1 MRASDRFVER
11 SLLLLALS
19 SLGILG
25 SITFFILRE
34 GAPLIYHAGLANFF
48 STDWHPTA
56 GRYGI
61 TLMIVG
67 SALVT
72 AGALVLGVPL
82 GVACAIVLGEMAPAR
97 ARHFLKP
104 TIEILA
110 GIPSV
115 VYGFMGIV
123 VVLPF
128 IRQHLGGP
136 GASGLAAAVILGVMI
151 LPTIIAI
158 SLDALQAVP
167 QSYREGSLA
176 MGATQWQTIWRVV
189 LPGARS
195 GVVAAVILGMG
206 RALGETMA
214 VVMVAGNAV
223 QLPHSPLDPLRTL
236 TANLAL
242 EMGYAAGDH
251 RSALFATGI
260 VLFLAI
266 VVLNAAAGLAR
277 TRPRRPRA
285 RHGFS
290 AVGAGHLAPEPGA
303 PALDAALLAS
313 PAASDRPP
321 LPVRGSP

>member
-1 MRASDRFVER
+1 MRAPDQFVER
-11 SLLLLALS
+11 CLLLLALS
-19 SLGILG
+19 SVAVLA

-34 GAPLIYHAGLANFF
+34 GAPLVYHVGLANFF

-72 AGALVLGVPL
+72 GGALAFGVPL
-82 GVACAIVLGEMAPAR
+82 GVACAVVLGEMAPPR
-97 ARHFLKP
+97 VRQILKP

-151 LPTIIAI
+151 LPTVIAI

-195 GVVAAVILGMG
+195 GIVAAVILGMG

-223 QLPHSPLDPLRTL
+223 QMPHSPLAPVRTL

-242 EMGYAAGDH
+242 EMGYASGDH

-266 VVLNAAAGLAR
+266 VMLNGVAGLAR
-277 TRPRRPRA
+277 TRRRKPRA
-285 RHGFS
+285 RRALS
-290 AVGAGHLAPEPGA
+290 AVGPA
-303 PALDAALLAS
+303 PATPSVVAPTA
-313 PAASDRPP
+313 PP
-321 LPVRGSP
+321 SARGRAPISLRGSR

>member
-1 MRASDRFVER
+1 MRAPDKLVER
-11 SLLLLALS
+11 GLLLLALS

-34 GAPLIYHAGLANFF
+34 GAPLVYHIGLANFF
-48 STDWHPTA
+48 STDWHPTG

-61 TLMIVG
+61 SLMIVG

-72 AGALVLGVPL
+72 AGALALGVPL
-82 GVACAIVLGEMAPAR
+82 GVACAIVLGEMAPVR
-97 ARHFLKP
+97 ARQILKP

-158 SLDALQAVP
+158 SLDALHAVP

-195 GVVAAVILGMG
+195 GIVAAVILGMG

-223 QLPHSPLDPLRTL
+223 QMPDSPLDPVRTL

-266 VVLNAAAGLAR
+266 VILNAVAGLAR
-277 TRPRRPRA
+277 TRPRKARA
-285 RHGFS
+285 RRR
-290 AVGAGHLAPEPGA
+290 LA
-303 PALDAALLAS
+303 AAEAAS
-313 PAASDRPP
+313 PHAVTPAPLRPARDRGG
-321 LPVRGSP
+321 LPSRRSP

>member
-1 MRASDRFVER
+1 MRVPDKIVEHG
-11 SLLLLALS
+11 LLLLALS
-19 SLGILG
+19 SVAILV

-34 GAPLIYHAGLANFF
+34 GAPLIYKVGLANFF

-61 TLMIVG
+61 GLMIVG
-67 SALVT
+67 SAVVT
-72 AGALVLGVPL
+72 AGALILGVPL
-82 GVACAIVLGEMAPAR
+82 GIACAIVLGEMAPPR
-97 ARHFLKP
+97 ARQFLKP
-104 TIEILA
+104 AIEILA

-123 VVLPF
+123 VVMPI
-128 IRQHLGGP
+128 IRRYLGGP

-167 QSYREGSLA
+167 RSYREGSFAL
-176 MGATQWQTIWRVV
+176 GATQWQTIWRVV

-195 GVVAAVILGMG
+195 GIVAAVILGMG
-206 RALGETMA
+206 RAVGETMA

-223 QLPHSPLDPLRTL
+223 QLPHSPLDPVRTL

-251 RSALFATGI
+251 RAALFATGI
-260 VLFLAI
+260 VLFLII
-266 VVLNAAAGLAR
+266 VILNAVAGLAR
-277 TRPRRPRA
+277 TRRDKPRA
-285 RHGFS
+285 RRLVS
-290 AVGAGHLAPEPGA
+290 AVTPTDLATA
-303 PALDAALLAS
+303 
-313 PAASDRPP
+313 
-321 LPVRGSP
+321 RGQTFSRSSR

>member
-1 MRASDRFVER
+1 MRAPDRLVER
-11 SLLLLALS
+11 GLLLLALS
-19 SLGILG
+19 SVGILG

-34 GAPLIYHAGLANFF
+34 GAPLVYDVGLANFF

-61 TLMIVG
+61 SLMIVG

-72 AGALVLGVPL
+72 AGALALGVPL

-97 ARHFLKP
+97 ARQFLKP

-136 GASGLAAAVILGVMI
+136 GASGLAAAVILGIMI

-158 SLDALQAVP
+158 SLDALHAVP

-195 GVVAAVILGMG
+195 GIVAAVILGMG

-223 QLPHSPLDPLRTL
+223 QMPHSPLDPVRTL

-242 EMGYAAGDH
+242 EMGYASGDH

-266 VVLNAAAGLAR
+266 VILNAVAGLAR
-277 TRPRRPRA
+277 TRHRKPRA
-285 RHGFS
+285 RRGL
-290 AVGAGHLAPEPGA
+290 AAPEAAPGA
-303 PALDAALLAS
+303 PPVVT
-313 PAASDRPP
+313 PAP
-321 LPVRGSP
+321 LPPTRDRASLPSRGSP

>member
-1 MRASDRFVER
+1 MRAPDKFVEGV
-11 SLLLLALS
+11 LLLLALS
-19 SLGILG
+19 SVGILG
-25 SITFFILRE
+25 AITFFILRE
-34 GAPLIYHAGLANFF
+34 GAPLVYEVGLANFF

-61 TLMIVG
+61 APMMVG
-67 SALVT
+67 SAAVT
-72 AGALVLGVPL
+72 AGALIFGVPL
-82 GVACAIVLGEMAPAR
+82 GVACAVVLGEMAPAR
-97 ARHFLKP
+97 VRQYLKP
-104 TIEILA
+104 AIEILA

-136 GASGLAAAVILGVMI
+136 GASGLAAAVILGIMI

-167 QSYREGSLA
+167 RSYREGSLA
-176 MGATQWQTIWRVV
+176 MGATEWQTLWRVV

-195 GVVAAVILGMG
+195 GIVAAVILGMG
-206 RALGETMA
+206 RAVGETMA

-223 QLPHSPLDPLRTL
+223 QLPHSPLDPVRTL

-260 VLFLAI
+260 VLFLI
-266 VVLNAAAGLAR
+266 IIVLNAVAGLAR
-277 TRPRRPRA
+277 SRLRGPR
-285 RHGFS
+285 
-290 AVGAGHLAPEPGA
+290 
-303 PALDAALLAS
+303 
-313 PAASDRPP
+313 
-321 LPVRGSP
+321 

>member
-1 MRASDRFVER
+1 VRTRVRAPDKLVER
-11 SLLLLALS
+11 GLLLLALS
-19 SLGILG
+19 SLGILA

-34 GAPLIYHAGLANFF
+34 GAPLVYDVGLGNFF

-61 TLMIVG
+61 SLMIVG

-72 AGALVLGVPL
+72 AGALALGVPL

-97 ARHFLKP
+97 ARQFLKP

-195 GVVAAVILGMG
+195 GIVAAVILGMG

-223 QLPHSPLDPLRTL
+223 QMPHSPLDPVRTL

-266 VVLNAAAGLAR
+266 VVLNAVAGLAR
-277 TRPRRPRA
+277 TRPRKPRA
-285 RHGFS
+285 RHRLA
-290 AVGAGHLAPEPGA
+290 AVEPA
-303 PALDAALLAS
+303 PAAPHLVG
-313 PAASDRPP
+313 PAP
-321 LPVRGSP
+321 LPPARERAPSPSRGSP